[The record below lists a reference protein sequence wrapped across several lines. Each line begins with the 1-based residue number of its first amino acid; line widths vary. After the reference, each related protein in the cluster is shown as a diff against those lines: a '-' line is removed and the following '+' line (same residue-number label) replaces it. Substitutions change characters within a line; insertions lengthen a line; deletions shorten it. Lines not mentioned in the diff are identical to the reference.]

1 MIVDTDPTSRRA
13 PAIFPP
19 AKQRIL
25 ETADALFYSVGIH
38 TVGIDRLIKESKVTK
53 ATFYKHYRAKD
64 NLILEY
70 VKHRHD
76 TDRAEVEA
84 IVAGRQAGVD
94 AASPAEALRALLDRV
109 LAKIEGPGFRGCAFL
124 NAAAEFPEPRHPVRV
139 LVTSHRDWYTETV
152 SELFRQAEHPLPG
165 DAADDFVLA
174 SDGAMSGG
182 YAGDPVAAAAALQ
195 RTGDSIIAPQQR

>member
-1 MIVDTDPTSRRA
+1 
-13 PAIFPP
+13 
-19 AKQRIL
+19 
-25 ETADALFYSVGIH
+25 
-38 TVGIDRLIKESKVTK
+38 
-53 ATFYKHYRAKD
+53 
-64 NLILEY
+64 
-70 VKHRHD
+70 
-76 TDRAEVEA
+76 
-84 IVAGRQAGVD
+84 
-94 AASPAEALRALLDRV
+94 

-182 YAGDPVAAAAALQ
+182 YAGDPVAATAALQ